1 MKHHT
6 DIQELLDRY
15 WEGETTLEE
24 ERRLRAFF
32 TAGPVPEQFRQEAA
46 LFLALRAERS
56 VELPDRKSV
65 PLQRSTSR
73 YRWAVAASIAL
84 LFTAGA
90 GWWWLTHTG
99 PSGIPP
105 AQVVTAQPPN
115 SIQTPAPL
123 PELTDTFPKQD
134 IVQVKKTRVKKLR
147 KPRPLRP
154 IQPTAPEAAEEDA
167 GQALAEIKAAL
178 ELISSKLNKGK
189 KELGKGLHEV
199 ETLDKI
205 IKTKS
210 DG

>member
-1 MKHHT
+1 MKEYT
-6 DIQELLDRY
+6 DIQKLLDRY
-15 WEGETTLEE
+15 WKGETTLEE
-24 ERRLRAFF
+24 ERRLREFF
-32 TAGPVPEQFRQEAA
+32 AAGPVPEQFRQEAA

-65 PLQRSTSR
+65 PLQRSANR
-73 YRWAVAASIAL
+73 YWWATAASIAL
-84 LFTAGA
+84 LFATGV
-90 GWWWLTHTG
+90 GWWWLSRTG
-99 PSGIPP
+99 PGGVPSGP
-105 AQVVTAQPPN
+105 VVVEQPKSP
-115 SIQTPAPL
+115 TPL
-123 PELTDTFPKQD
+123 PVAPPEIADTLPKQD

-147 KPRPLRP
+147 KPEPFRSNQPL
-154 IQPTAPEAAEEDA
+154 APEAAEEDA

-205 IKTKS
+205 IKKKS